1 MLTRL
6 IAAGLVASA
15 ALAGPAAAET
25 VEEFY
30 DGKRITLVVGTG
42 PGGGY
47 GLYAEMLADHMPK
60 HIPGNPTM
68 VTQYMPGAGGATAT
82 TYIWGTAPRDGT
94 VISSLT
100 QSGALFQVLNPDVEY
115 DASELSY
122 IGRMASANAAGVIW
136 AETGVSSLEDIKDAE
151 IVMGATGRGDQSY
164 MFPTLLKNLLGH
176 QFKVVTGYPGTR
188 DMNLAI
194 ERREIDGRVGS
205 WTSWKAAA
213 AEWIEDGTV
222 VPIVEVG
229 LVSSPDLA
237 GKVPL
242 VADLARDDD
251 ERAMLRL
258 LSSYAAIGR
267 SVSGPPEIPQERLT
281 ALRAAFEATM
291 NDPEF
296 QAAAAEAGVP
306 LEYLSGEELAEIVDE
321 TVSAD
326 DALVERAKELLEY

>member
-1 MLTRL
+1 MLSRL
-6 IAAGLVASA
+6 LAAGLVAA
-15 ALAGPAAAET
+15 VIAGPAAAET

-30 DGKRITLVVGTG
+30 SGKRITLVVGTG
-42 PGGGY
+42 AGGGY

-60 HIPGNPTM
+60 HIPGNPTI

-100 QSGALFQVLNPDVEY
+100 QSGALFQVLNDNVEY
-115 DASELSY
+115 DAAELSY
-122 IGRMASANAAGVIW
+122 IGRMASANAAGLVW
-136 AETGVSSLEDIKDAE
+136 AEKGVDSLDDVME
-151 IVMGATGRGDQSY
+151 IEVVMGATGRGDQSY
-164 MFPTLLKNLLGH
+164 MFPTLLKNLFGH
-176 QFKVVTGYPGTR
+176 KFRVVTGYPGTR

-194 ERREIDGRVGS
+194 ERGEIDGRVGA
-205 WTSWKAAA
+205 WTSWKAAV
-213 AEWIEDGTV
+213 AEWLADGTII
-222 VPIVEVG
+222 PIVEVG

-242 VADLARDDD
+242 VADLARDED
-251 ERAMLRL
+251 ERRMLRL

-267 SVSGPPEIPQERLT
+267 SVSGPPEIPSDRLQ
-281 ALRAAFEATM
+281 ALRDAFTATM

-306 LEYLSGEELAEIVDE
+306 LEYLSGAELAEIVDE
-321 TVSAD
+321 TVNAPE
-326 DALVERAKELLEY
+326 ALITRAKELLEY